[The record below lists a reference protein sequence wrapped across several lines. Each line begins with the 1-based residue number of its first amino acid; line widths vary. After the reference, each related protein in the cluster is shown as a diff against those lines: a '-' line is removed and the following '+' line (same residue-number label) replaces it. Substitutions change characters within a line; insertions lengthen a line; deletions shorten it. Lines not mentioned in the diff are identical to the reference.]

1 MGGSVTSRRKMF
13 LGAAVV
19 LSALSLAL
27 LADSYPLDGY
37 DYTGIRRL
45 EAFRR
50 VQAGELRG
58 RVLPPG
64 TLLDRNEVRLRLVG
78 VNERLDITEATP
90 RDEYLQNGLNR
101 IFAGLEADYSVAL
114 LDISDPADPRYAG
127 YREGRSYSP
136 GSVGKIV
143 VMVGLFD
150 QLARLYPEFYDRS
163 RVLRETPV
171 TADRFVLTDEHVV
184 PFYDIEANRLFYRQ
198 LRIGDVFTL
207 WEWVDHMISPSSN
220 AAASMV
226 WKQVMLMDRFRR
238 AYPVSSAKDST
249 YFYASSKSQLQEA
262 AVRVIN
268 QPLWDAGI
276 SEGEIHQGSLFTGEG
291 KRVIPRTY
299 SSATP
304 IGLLR
309 FLLKLEQGQMID
321 RWSSLEMKRLLYV
334 TRRRIRYAAAPALN
348 NAAVYFKSGSL
359 YSCVPEE
366 GYTCGKYMG
375 NRLNFM
381 SSVAIIETPA
391 RGRDQRVYLVVL
403 MSDVLRKNS
412 AADHAELARK
422 IDRLVR
428 ERPAEVAGNSK
439 Q

>member
-1 MGGSVTSRRKMF
+1 MF
-13 LGAAVV
+13 LRAAVV
-19 LSALSLAL
+19 LSALSLPL

-64 TLLDRNEVRLRLVG
+64 TLLDRNEVQLRLVG

-101 IFAGLEADYSVAL
+101 IFAGLEGDYSVAL

-163 RVLRETPV
+163 RVLRETRV

-226 WKQVMLMDRFRR
+226 WKQVMLMDHFRR
-238 AYPVSSAKDST
+238 AYPVSSARDST

-276 SEGEIHQGSLFTGEG
+276 SEGEIHQGSFFTGEG

-309 FLLKLEQGQMID
+309 FLLKLEQGQM
-321 RWSSLEMKRLLYV
+321 
-334 TRRRIRYAAAPALN
+334 
-348 NAAVYFKSGSL
+348 
-359 YSCVPEE
+359 
-366 GYTCGKYMG
+366 
-375 NRLNFM
+375 
-381 SSVAIIETPA
+381 
-391 RGRDQRVYLVVL
+391 
-403 MSDVLRKNS
+403 
-412 AADHAELARK
+412 
-422 IDRLVR
+422 
-428 ERPAEVAGNSK
+428 
-439 Q
+439 